1 MEELAGRTVRIRTAG
16 PDDLPRLAAIAAEP
30 AVARRWG
37 PVPAHELAEMLVIT
51 LAGEIIGAIQYE
63 EENEPMYRH
72 AGIDIFLST
81 ACHGRGLGTDAVR
94 TLAAWLIDARGH
106 HRLTID
112 PAADNAAAIR
122 CYEKAGFRP
131 VGRMR
136 QYERDPAT
144 GEWHDGLLMDL
155 LASELPR
162 DPVAGHR

>member
-1 MEELAGRTVRIRTAG
+1 MEELMGRMVRIRTVG
-16 PDDLPRLAAIAAEP
+16 TGDLARLAAIAAEP

-37 PVPAHELAEMLVIT
+37 PVPEHELAGMLAIT
-51 LAGEIIGAIQYE
+51 LDGEVIGAIQYE

-72 AGIDIFLST
+72 AGIDVFLST

-94 TLAAWLIDARGH
+94 TLATWLIDARGH

-112 PAADNAAAIR
+112 PAADNAVAIR

-131 VGRMR
+131 VGLMR

-144 GEWHDGLLMDL
+144 GQWHDGLLMDL

-162 DPVAGHR
+162 DPVAGQR